1 MHGIPRTG
9 VRLVLTNPADP
20 SRMDEFGAWY
30 DAYGEALTR
39 IGPLANDFRF
49 ENSSAQANDQDAR
62 FAAIYDIATPDPATA
77 WPDTEK
83 SPDYP
88 THLFDDPR
96 SALVSPALRAS
107 YALVGS
113 QQTPGEHGALTGV
126 HLSLT
131 NGADDTSRQRWTS
144 QVLSTGLFYAA
155 SRFRL
160 IEGYPDP
167 PDWLEVVET
176 DQQDPSK
183 AYSQVLNA
191 LTPAR
196 PDTRIRPQR
205 TGSFRLVSAYPPMQ
219 AGR

>member
-1 MHGIPRTG
+1 MIMYGIPRTG
-9 VRLVLTNPADP
+9 VRLVLTNAADP
-20 SRMDEFGAWY
+20 TRVNDFGAWY

-39 IGPLANDFRF
+39 IGPLANHFRF
-49 ENSSAQANDQDAR
+49 ENPNAQATDEDPR
-62 FAAIYDIATPDPATA
+62 FAAIYDIATPDPAAA

-96 SALVSPALRAS
+96 SGLVSPVFRAS

-113 QQTPGEHGALTGV
+113 QQTSGEHGALTGV
-126 HLSLT
+126 YLSLT
-131 NGADDTSRQRWTS
+131 SGADDPSRQQRTS

-167 PDWLEVVET
+167 PEWLEILET

-183 AYSQVLNA
+183 AYGQAINA
-191 LTPAR
+191 LAPTL
-196 PDTRIRPQR
+196 PDIRIRPQR
-205 TGSFRLVSAYPPMQ
+205 AGSFRLVSAYPPP
-219 AGR
+219 G

>member
-1 MHGIPRTG
+1 MIMYETPRTG
-9 VRLVLTNPADP
+9 VRLVLTNTADP
-20 SRMDEFGAWY
+20 SRVDDFGAWY

-39 IGPLANDFRF
+39 IGPLVNDFRF
-49 ENSSAQANDQDAR
+49 ENPNARANDEDPR

-88 THLFDDPR
+88 NHLFDDPR
-96 SALVSPALRAS
+96 GGLVKPVFRAS

-113 QQTPGEHGALTGV
+113 QQTPAEHGALTGV

-131 NGADDTSRQRWTS
+131 SGADDTSRQQWTS

-155 SRFRL
+155 ARFRL

-167 PDWLEVVET
+167 PEWLEILET

-183 AYSQVLNA
+183 AHGQALNA
-191 LTPAR
+191 LAPR
-196 PDTRIRPQR
+196 LPDARIRPQR
-205 TGSFRLVSAYPPMQ
+205 AGSFRLVSAYPPL
-219 AGR
+219 R